1 MLHGT
6 AHSHHAPGD
15 AHADSLAHGAPSR
28 WHGRRNAPKRPALSS
43 HRRGLGGP
51 AACEEGPAP
60 HQARD
65 PQPTALQGAGA
76 SYMKK
81 RSSQEGRRAFHPR
94 ESNTCARG
102 PPPCRSSGAR
112 RPHSRQS
119 RSLPAGPRP
128 RRSWGRRGGC
138 CWLTSSRSR
147 GLLGGEAARDRL
159 PRLTLQSFP
168 SSLAHRAVSP
178 LPQACPRPPLAPG
191 HATCSLS
198 GRGPCPVP
206 SRREPHGHFPF
217 WVTRALVLQGW
228 PSACHPPASP
238 LLSHPATQSFLH
250 KEGGRL

>member
-1 MLHGT
+1 MENETDARNAARLRSFTDSRLEIDRRESGLICLHKDSKGDSGEAGFAGDAKLLHGA
-6 AHSHHAPGD
+6 AHGRHAPGD
-15 AHADSLAHGAPSR
+15 AHADSPAHGAPSR

-81 RSSQEGRRAFHPR
+81 RSSQEGRRAFHPW

-128 RRSWGRRGGC
+128 RPSWGRRGGR

-159 PRLTLQSFP
+159 SHASHSSHSHLAWLTGQ
-168 SSLAHRAVSP
+168 
-178 LPQACPRPPLAPG
+178 CPRCPKPAPALPWLLA
-191 HATCSLS
+191 T
-198 GRGPCPVP
+198 
-206 SRREPHGHFPF
+206 
-217 WVTRALVLQGW
+217 
-228 PSACHPPASP
+228 PPAP
-238 LLSHPATQSFLH
+238 
-250 KEGGRL
+250 